1 MFKKY
6 WWKDNGVFG
15 EGYYFL
21 CHNEN
26 ADYDC
31 YIVDTSLAAFTRTN
45 KELLGGARFV
55 WGKHEGGLG
64 YNLKPLRAL
73 TLENAKAELEEIY
86 LQMLKDRVSAL
97 NKEKEKAIDEECEFY
112 LYLEKKKQSKEG

>member
-1 MFKKY
+1 MSKKY
-6 WWKDNGVFG
+6 WWKDNGMFG
-15 EGYYFL
+15 DGYYLL

-26 ADYDC
+26 ADYDF
-31 YIVDTSLAAFTRTN
+31 YIVDTALAAFTRTD
-45 KELLGGARFV
+45 KKLLGNARFA

-73 TLENAKAELEEIY
+73 TLENAKAELELIY
-86 LQMLKDRVSAL
+86 LQMLIDRVAAL
-97 NKEKEKAIDEECEFY
+97 NKEKEKAIDEECSFC

>member
-6 WWKDNGVFG
+6 WWKDNSIM
-15 EGYYFL
+15 GYYFL
-21 CHNEN
+21 CHSEN

-31 YIVDTSLAAFTRTN
+31 YIVDTTVALTQN
-45 KELLGGARFV
+45 GKKLLGNARFA

-64 YNLKPLRAL
+64 YNLTPLRAL
-73 TLENAKAELEEIY
+73 TLENAKAEFEEIY

-97 NKEKEKAIDEECEFY
+97 NKEKEKAIDEECLFC